1 MKRSSKII
9 LTSIAVIGIG
19 AATVG
24 AVFAKGPCGGY
35 SSQAGFEDSGHYAS
49 EYGYGGPGWRHQG
62 PGRHH
67 GGVWSKGCGY

>member
-9 LTSIAVIGIG
+9 LTSIAMIGIG

-24 AVFAKGPCGGY
+24 AVSAKGPCGGY